1 MKLSYVII
9 TRNRR
14 EALLSTLAKL
24 EQNTGLPRRSWETIV
39 VDNASDDGS
48 PEAVGKKFRSAKI
61 IRLPENEGMPARNHG
76 FKKARGR
83 YVCMLDDDSY
93 PEAGAIAKSIAHLER
108 SPKTAAVVGRVVLPD
123 GSLEGPAMPCV
134 LLGGASVVRKTV
146 LDQTGGF
153 SPEFFRQ
160 AEEYDLSFRILR
172 GGHAIDRF
180 EDVVFRHE
188 KVAGGRSSA
197 LVHRMDLRNNL
208 ILVERYL
215 PKPLRRAYRHDWIR
229 RYTAL
234 ARGAGHADAAKTG
247 MYEALVWARR
257 ERTVGRQ
264 TLDEMTVEA
273 IFQLRAQADA
283 VAAWRSGHGV
293 KRVVV
298 ADFSKNLF
306 ATFRACREAGLEIMA
321 VADDREAFAGMRYR
335 GVPILNSAD
344 ALARG
349 ADGVVVSNVNP
360 AQMDARAR
368 QVRERFAGPVLT
380 LWEPRYLEQPT
391 GATTI
396 APTTPLPTTP
406 LPNPNKPGTRA
417 A

>member
-14 EALLSTLAKL
+14 DALLSTLARL

-48 PEAVGKKFRSAKI
+48 IEAVAKQFRSAKI
-61 IRLPENEGMPARNHG
+61 ILLPENEGMPARNHG

-93 PEAGAIAKSIAHLER
+93 PEPGTIAKCIAHLER
-108 SPKTAAVVGRVVLPD
+108 NPKSAAVVGRVVLPD
-123 GSLEGPAMPCV
+123 GQLEGPAMPCV

-146 LDQTGGF
+146 LDATGGF

-172 GGHAIDRF
+172 LGHAIDRF

-188 KVAGGRSSA
+188 KVPGGRSSA

-215 PKPLRRAYRHDWIR
+215 PRPLRRAYRHDWVR
-229 RYTAL
+229 RYSAL
-234 ARGAGHADAAKTG
+234 ARAAGHADAAKTG

-264 TLDEMTVEA
+264 TLDEPAVEA
-273 IFQLRAQADA
+273 IFQLRAQAEA
-283 VAAWRSGHGV
+283 VAAWRARHGI
-293 KRVVV
+293 KRVVIS
-298 ADFSKNLF
+298 DFSKNLF
-306 ATFRACREAGLEIMA
+306 ATFQACRQAGLEVVA

-335 GVPILNSAD
+335 AVSVLKSAD
-344 ALARG
+344 AFARDG
-349 ADGVVVSNVNP
+349 IDGVVVSNINP
-360 AQMDARAR
+360 AQVESLAR

-380 LWEPRYLEQPT
+380 LWEPRHLEQPQD
-391 GATTI
+391 G
-396 APTTPLPTTP
+396 PTTAAPKPI
-406 LPNPNKPGTRA
+406 KPGARA